1 MKKTITI
8 KCPDWAYDKDN
19 PFSRREWP
27 ATYEAAGAGNVRYI
41 TIEARSAIEV
51 VVARVDNPHPLFGGP
66 QYYISSPNFGVAI
79 PYTPDL
85 NETHWITEKL
95 IGAEMNAP
103 DAVTVAQVLRCLEDF

>member
-8 KCPDWAYDKDN
+8 KAPSWAN
-19 PFSRREWP
+19 VSFAQEWP
-27 ATYEAAGAGNVRYI
+27 ATYEVAGTQNVRHI

-66 QYYISSPNFGVAI
+66 QYYVSSPNFGVAI

-85 NETHWITEKL
+85 TETRWITEKL

-103 DAVTVAQVLRCLEDF
+103 DAVTVAQVLRDMGDF